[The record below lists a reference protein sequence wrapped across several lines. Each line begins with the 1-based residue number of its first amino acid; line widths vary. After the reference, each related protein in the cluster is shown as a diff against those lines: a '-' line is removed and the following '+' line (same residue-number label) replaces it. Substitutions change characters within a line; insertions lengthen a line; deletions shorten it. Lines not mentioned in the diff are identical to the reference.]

1 MRKLLKAKGACT
13 FITLICIITII
24 VSLLSIKSIKY
35 NNYAGIYNNEN
46 TNQNGYIDVNL
57 ISKNDVSVSLN
68 DSVNVKYEVK
78 PKIINTKL
86 DDIIFVIDLSKYM
99 RDNNTSDGSR
109 GRIICVE
116 KVLQNLKKVL
126 KNLKKDNNING
137 TNCFFVG
144 YNSEWT
150 NESLENYNN
159 RFKTYSE
166 SAADGKLNKFFNLTN
181 LLEEEE
187 LELSKI
193 KDIPSEGFNFY
204 NNSSNTNDY
213 YIKLEKNLGDAL
225 STANNY
231 LSKIESK
238 ERNKGMI
245 MFSRRACLYSTDI
258 DANINDNK
266 SLDYDNLLN
275 DIKKKNYQII
285 TVNLSV
291 DEKISTYNENN
302 DELLKLHKKLS
313 LLTPQK
319 DYNYIVADPEKSG
332 QEYQY
337 GSYGD
342 RLWNNIFPKII
353 LGTSDS
359 SANCSVKNIK
369 LVFGKCG
376 NFEVSNLL
384 INDKN
389 DENCTFSEENGQLV
403 INIPE
408 EYIKYSKDNSN
419 QFIADSFEVSFSIKV
434 KKGGNNI
441 YFGTQNNGDVK
452 AELSYSS
459 EVAGK
464 NDEITTVIDTTRVT
478 TNKLMDIKLNPKLVE
493 PDPHEFEAEIG
504 KEFDVKYK
512 VDVTSLDNLES
523 TISKSR
529 IDEVLF
535 LIDFYKNDNLQG
547 NYFRNGLNNKIIH
560 ASNLNHM
567 KKGIYG
573 MTKDGAV
580 EVRGN
585 DERNQ
590 YNNIKLDLSEVN
602 LLDNSSILE
611 SRAKKI
617 DDLYNKQSENSN
629 VMKALKTADDVLQ
642 TEGEKNKN
650 KAIVLMIT
658 GRFQVD
664 KDELSQLINRGYK
677 IIITDLS
684 YTDKTTSQANES
696 IKELIDCVGKNNFVD
711 GQFDDGGSSFVN
723 KSCDSVAEKINKLLV
738 SAFDD
743 RMYDLKNINFTF
755 DLGEGFAIESKDAE
769 ISYIDASG
777 KTKIC
782 RSNFEENDKIRKV
795 NIPDITFTS
804 EILDGTTSQNEVKVK
819 YTPYINND
827 EVKEGNIDL
836 KFRPKFIK
844 YTHDNPVVF
853 GTKEKEQVNNY
864 FSYDDIDG
872 IERTIKPID
881 TPRVKKNNID
891 ITHGVYLTDENK
903 KPIIKSPCLEIFS
916 KGSVVTMAAQF
927 NVISKSDCLLTLDQ
941 GLTLVGQIKV
951 YKIEGDTL
959 IDLNINS
966 DNNSFTIPSDT
977 IGNIIVIYSV
987 KIPPETSK
995 KQFINCIS
1003 VNKGEGKNATINSG
1017 TELPDLF

>member
-1 MRKLLKAKGACT
+1 MRKLLKVKALYTCVA
-13 FITLICIITII
+13 IICIITII
-24 VSLLSIKSIKY
+24 ISSLSIKSIKY

-99 RDNNTSDGSR
+99 RANNTGDGSI
-109 GRIICVE
+109 GRINFVE
-116 KVLQNLKKVL
+116 EVLQKL
-126 KNLKKDNNING
+126 KDNSNING

-150 NESLENYNN
+150 KESLDNYNN
-159 RFKTYSE
+159 QFKSYSE
-166 SAADGKLNKFFNLTN
+166 SDGGKLNNFFKLNN
-181 LLEEEE
+181 P
-187 LELSKI
+187 LSGEQPDKI
-193 KDIPSEGFNFY
+193 KDIPNENFNFY
-204 NNSSNTNDY
+204 NNSSNKGDY

-231 LSKIESK
+231 LSEIKSK
-238 ERNKGMI
+238 ERRNKGII

-258 DANINDNK
+258 YANIDDNR
-266 SLDYDNLLN
+266 SLEYENILN
-275 DIKKKNYQII
+275 DIKKKDYQIT
-285 TVNLSV
+285 TVNLSI
-291 DEKISTYNENN
+291 DEKIPNYSETN

-319 DYNYIVADPEKSG
+319 DYNYIVADPEIK
-332 QEYQY
+332 QEKEYQY
-337 GSYGD
+337 GSDGD

-369 LVFGKCG
+369 LVFGKCD

-782 RSNFEENDKIRKV
+782 RSNFEENGKKCRV

-827 EVKEGNIDL
+827 EVKEGKIYL
-836 KFRPKFIK
+836 KFIPKFIK

-853 GTKEKEQVNNY
+853 GTKETVNTKNY
-864 FSYDDIDG
+864 FSYLNVNEDEERKNILTPAIRWRQVDIDHG
-872 IERTIKPID
+872 IYK
-881 TPRVKKNNID
+881 
-891 ITHGVYLTDENK
+891 
-903 KPIIKSPCLEIFS
+903 
-916 KGSVVTMAAQF
+916 
-927 NVISKSDCLLTLDQ
+927 
-941 GLTLVGQIKV
+941 QINDGKAE
-951 YKIEGDTL
+951 YIEGDNKYINGSIVTCAS
-959 IDLNINS
+959 NINNMS
-966 DNNSFTIPSDT
+966 LANNIITLSIDSNSSIVEQPKLYKYDSTEKKVSDISGYKISQRDEKTFDISDVDNSDVILLYSIKLSGNNNIKEYINKISANSSDDKPVNIPVDNN
-977 IGNIIVIYSV
+977 GN
-987 KIPPETSK
+987 
-995 KQFINCIS
+995 
-1003 VNKGEGKNATINSG
+1003 
-1017 TELPDLF
+1017 LPDLF

>member
-24 VSLLSIKSIKY
+24 VSLLSIRSIKY
-35 NNYAGIYNNEN
+35 NNYAGIYNNKG
-46 TNQNGYIDVNL
+46 TNENGYMDVNL
-57 ISKNDVSVSLN
+57 TSKNDVLVSLN
-68 DSVNVKYEVK
+68 DSVNVKYEVE

-99 RDNNTSDGSR
+99 RENNTGDRST
-109 GRIICVE
+109 GRINCVE
-116 KVLQNLKKVL
+116 QVLQKLKQ
-126 KNLKKDNNING
+126 DNNIKG

-166 SAADGKLNKFFNLTN
+166 SADGKLNNFFKLNN
-181 LLEEEE
+181 P
-187 LELSKI
+187 LSGEQLDKI
-193 KDIPSEGFNFY
+193 KDIPNENFNFY
-204 NNSSNTNDY
+204 NNSSNKGDY

-238 ERNKGMI
+238 ERNKGII

-258 DANINDNK
+258 YANIDDNR
-266 SLDYDNLLN
+266 SLEYENILN
-275 DIKKKNYQII
+275 DIKKKDYQIT
-285 TVNLSV
+285 TVNLSI
-291 DEKISTYNENN
+291 DEKIPNYSETN

-313 LLTPQK
+313 LLSPQK
-319 DYNYIVADPEKSG
+319 YYNYIVAEPEKSNE
-332 QEYQY
+332 EYQY

-342 RLWNNIFPKII
+342 KLWNNIFPKII

-359 SANCSVKNIK
+359 SATCSVKNIK
-369 LVFGKCG
+369 LVFGKCDND
-376 NFEVSNLL
+376 NFQVSNLL
-384 INDKN
+384 INNKN
-389 DENCTFSEENGQLV
+389 YEISQENGQLV
-403 INIPE
+403 IDIPE
-408 EYIKYSKDNSN
+408 EYIKYSRDPNNSN
-419 QFIADSFEVSFSIKV
+419 QFIANPVQVSFSMKV
-434 KKGGNNI
+434 VKGVNNI

-464 NDEITTVIDTTRVT
+464 NDEIITVIDTTRVT
-478 TNKLMDIKLNPKLVE
+478 TSKLMDIKLNPNLVE
-493 PDPHEFEAEIG
+493 PDPHEFETEAG
-504 KEFDVKYK
+504 NGFNVKYK

-523 TISKSR
+523 TITKSK

-547 NYFRNGLNNKIIH
+547 NYFGNGLNNKIIH

-684 YTDKTTSQANES
+684 YTDKKTSQANES
-696 IKELIDCVGKNNFVD
+696 IKQLISYLGTNNFVD
-711 GQFDDGGSSFVN
+711 GQYDDGGSSFVN
-723 KSCDSVAEKINKLLV
+723 NSCDLVGEKINKLLD

-743 RMYDLKNINFTF
+743 RIYDLKNINFTF
-755 DLGEGFAIESKDAE
+755 DLGEGFSLESNDAE
-769 ISYIDASG
+769 ISYIDSSG
-777 KTKIC
+777 KTKTC
-782 RSNFEENDKIRKV
+782 KNTFQQNGKIRKV

-827 EVKEGNIDL
+827 EVKEGKIYL
-836 KFRPKFIK
+836 KFIPKFIK
-844 YTHDNPVVF
+844 YTSDNPVVF
-853 GTKEKEQVNNY
+853 GTKETVNTNNY
-864 FSYDDIDG
+864 FSYLNVNEDEERKNILTPAIRWRQVDIDHG
-872 IERTIKPID
+872 IYK
-881 TPRVKKNNID
+881 
-891 ITHGVYLTDENK
+891 
-903 KPIIKSPCLEIFS
+903 
-916 KGSVVTMAAQF
+916 
-927 NVISKSDCLLTLDQ
+927 
-941 GLTLVGQIKV
+941 QINDGKAE
-951 YKIEGDTL
+951 YIEGDNKYINGSIVTCAS
-959 IDLNINS
+959 NINNMS
-966 DNNSFTIPSDT
+966 LANNIITLSIDSNSSIVEQPKLYKYDSTEKKVSDISGYKISQRDEKTFDISDVDNSDVILLYSIKLSGNNNIKEYINKISANSSDDKPVNIPVDNN
-977 IGNIIVIYSV
+977 GN
-987 KIPPETSK
+987 
-995 KQFINCIS
+995 
-1003 VNKGEGKNATINSG
+1003 
-1017 TELPDLF
+1017 LPDLF

>member
-1 MRKLLKAKGACT
+1 MRKLLKVKALYTCVA
-13 FITLICIITII
+13 IICIISII
-24 VSLLSIKSIKY
+24 ISSLSIKSIKY

-99 RDNNTSDGSR
+99 RENSTSDGSR
-109 GRIICVE
+109 GRINCVE
-116 KVLQNLKKVL
+116 QVLQKLKQ
-126 KNLKKDNNING
+126 DNNIKG

-150 NESLENYNN
+150 KESLDNYNN
-159 RFKTYSE
+159 QFKSYSE
-166 SAADGKLNKFFNLTN
+166 SDGGKLNNFFKLNN
-181 LLEEEE
+181 P
-187 LELSKI
+187 LSGEQLDKI
-193 KDIPSEGFNFY
+193 KDIPNENFNFY
-204 NNSSNTNDY
+204 NNSSNIDDNRS
-213 YIKLEKNLGDAL
+213 LE
-225 STANNY
+225 Y
-231 LSKIESK
+231 E
-238 ERNKGMI
+238 
-245 MFSRRACLYSTDI
+245 
-258 DANINDNK
+258 NI
-266 SLDYDNLLN
+266 LN
-275 DIKKKNYQII
+275 DIKKKDYQIT
-285 TVNLSV
+285 TVNLSI
-291 DEKISTYNENN
+291 DEKIPNYSETN

-319 DYNYIVADPEKSG
+319 DYNYIVADPEKSE

-342 RLWNNIFPKII
+342 RLWNNMSPKII

-369 LVFGKCG
+369 LVFGKCD

-389 DENCTFSEENGQLV
+389 YEFSEENGQLV

-408 EYIKYSKDNSN
+408 EYIKYSRDPNNSN
-419 QFIADSFEVSFSIKV
+419 QFIADPFEVSFSIKV
-434 KKGGNNI
+434 IKGGNNI

-535 LIDFYKNDNLQG
+535 LIDFHKNDKLQG
-547 NYFRNGLNNKIIH
+547 NYFGNGLNEEIVK

-567 KKGIYG
+567 KMGFYG

-580 EVRGN
+580 EIRAN
-585 DERNQ
+585 DEKNQ

-611 SRAKKI
+611 SRAKEI
-617 DDLYNKQSENSN
+617 DKLDNSSILESRAKEIDKLYNSQSDNSN
-629 VMKALKTADDVLQ
+629 VISALNTADYVLQ
-642 TEGEKNKN
+642 REGEKNKN

-658 GRFQVD
+658 GNFEVD

-723 KSCDSVAEKINKLLV
+723 NSCDSVAEKINKLLV

-755 DLGEGFAIESKDAE
+755 DLGEGFSLESNDAE

-782 RSNFEENDKIRKV
+782 TSNFEENGKIRKV

-804 EILDGTTSQNEVKVK
+804 EILDGTTSQNEVKV
-819 YTPYINND
+819 
-827 EVKEGNIDL
+827 NI
-836 KFRPKFIK
+836 
-844 YTHDNPVVF
+844 H
-853 GTKEKEQVNNY
+853 
-864 FSYDDIDG
+864 
-872 IERTIKPID
+872 
-881 TPRVKKNNID
+881 
-891 ITHGVYLTDENK
+891 
-903 KPIIKSPCLEIFS
+903 
-916 KGSVVTMAAQF
+916 
-927 NVISKSDCLLTLDQ
+927 
-941 GLTLVGQIKV
+941 
-951 YKIEGDTL
+951 L
-959 IDLNINS
+959 ILIMM
-966 DNNSFTIPSDT
+966 
-977 IGNIIVIYSV
+977 
-987 KIPPETSK
+987 K
-995 KQFINCIS
+995 
-1003 VNKGEGKNATINSG
+1003 
-1017 TELPDLF
+1017 